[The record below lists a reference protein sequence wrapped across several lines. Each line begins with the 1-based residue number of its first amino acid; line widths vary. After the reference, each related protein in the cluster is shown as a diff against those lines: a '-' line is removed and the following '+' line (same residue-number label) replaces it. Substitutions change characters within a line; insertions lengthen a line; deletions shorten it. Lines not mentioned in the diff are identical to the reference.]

1 MLLQL
6 GIGAGVLIGLW
17 LLWILVLLNLSA
29 RIICIWL
36 AVIIIILIRL
46 IIELSR
52 ISSSITLRPIV
63 VTHDLEILK
72 ESNRVHG
79 HVTAIPA
86 IFSYD
91 TEINR
96 FHHLILLL
104 NLSGLINIARFND
117 RRSKASLLI
126 PKSKITSRVSSHI
139 HHIILVAPWYLLIS
153 QFFLKKPQKLYLN
166 FVFEAL

>member
-29 RIICIWL
+29 RIISIWL

-46 IIELSR
+46 IIELRR
-52 ISSSITLRPIV
+52 ISSSTLWAIV

-139 HHIILVAPWYLLIS
+139 HHIILVAPRYLLIS

>member
-52 ISSSITLRPIV
+52 ISSSITLRAIV
-63 VTHDLEILK
+63 VAHDLEILK

-104 NLSGLINIARFND
+104 NLSGLINIA
-117 RRSKASLLI
+117 
-126 PKSKITSRVSSHI
+126 
-139 HHIILVAPWYLLIS
+139 
-153 QFFLKKPQKLYLN
+153 
-166 FVFEAL
+166 